1 MKIKLGSRNGK
12 TQDAVRDA
20 MLTVSIHSKPA
31 APGKRHS
38 GTVHLNS
45 GEALQPHRMMRH
57 VFVEIGED
65 QQEFEHAVA
74 LKRTRRLRSVFQVID
89 DHQRVGEQP
98 FERPRVDRV
107 PGAAILKGPIGAHKS
122 FVEEVVEAKLFS
134 QQRARN
140 RIRAR
145 IPATRYCPHDVQNA
159 PRSDRTH

>member
-1 MKIKLGSRNGK
+1 MKIKLGSRDGK
-12 TQDAVRDA
+12 TQDAVREA

-31 APGKRHS
+31 APDKLRS
-38 GTVHLNS
+38 GTDRPNS
-45 GEALQPHRMMRH
+45 RRALQLHRMVRH
-57 VFVEIGED
+57 IFVEIGED

-74 LKRTRRLRSVFQVID
+74 LKGTRRLRSVFQVVD

-98 FERPRVDRV
+98 FECPRVDRV
-107 PGAAILKGPIGAHKS
+107 PGAAVLESSIRAHKS